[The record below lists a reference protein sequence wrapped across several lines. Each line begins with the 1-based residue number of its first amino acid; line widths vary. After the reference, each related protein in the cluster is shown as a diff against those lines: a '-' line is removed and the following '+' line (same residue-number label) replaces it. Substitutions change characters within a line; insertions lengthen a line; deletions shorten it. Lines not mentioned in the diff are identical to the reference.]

1 MKKWKKDVEIDAPI
15 DVVWQLF
22 AGDIEDKQKVMPSL
36 FELEKIK
43 ETEEE
48 IGSIYKQVFKSG
60 SRFQFF
66 EVNILDYQDNNK
78 EKFLEEQ
85 FVHGKMFQITTSYR
99 FKQLADGKTLFTY
112 ATETKPLKWY
122 LRLFM
127 LLNSGR
133 AAGSFVN
140 HVKNVAEREAGAE
153 VQAE

>member
-1 MKKWKKDVEIDAPI
+1 MKKWKKDIEIDAPI
-15 DVVWQLF
+15 HVVWQLF
-22 AGDIEDKQKVMPSL
+22 AGDMDDKKKVMPSL
-36 FELEKIK
+36 FELETIK
-43 ETEEE
+43 ETESK

-66 EVNILDYQDNNK
+66 EVEILDYQDNDK
-78 EKFLEEQ
+78 DKFLEEQ
-85 FVHGKMFQITTSYR
+85 FVHGNLFQITTSYS
-99 FKQLADGKTLFTY
+99 FKQLAEGKTKFTY

-140 HVKNVAEREAGAE
+140 YVKKVAEREAEATTE
-153 VQAE
+153 